1 MNMQSS
7 SKKRTMIDMQS
18 SSKKRTKTDGPLPP
32 PPPPSRRLTAEQEA
46 SIIVTTLHN
55 VISGRQDYP
64 FSTILPAIKTC
75 DEKRKNVTGQM
86 IISSSSNKKKNYR
99 GVRQRPW
106 GKWAAEI
113 RDPRRAVRVWLGT
126 FNTGEEAARAYDKAA
141 FEFRGP
147 KAKLNFPLP
156 PPPPT
161 NHDLQSD
168 EPILLWKNELVV
180 SSTTSSHPPPPAMK
194 TENGIW
200 EAIRD
205 EEKEEEEVKLQE
217 WIMSLMDL
225 SCY

>member
-1 MNMQSS
+1 MQSS
-7 SKKRTMIDMQS
+7 SKKRIKID
-18 SSKKRTKTDGPLPP
+18 GALP
-32 PPPPSRRLTAEQEA
+32 SRLTAEQEA

-55 VISGRQDYP
+55 VISGRRQDYS
-64 FSTILPAIKTC
+64 FSTILPEIKTC
-75 DEKRKNVTGQM
+75 DFCRIKGCLGCNFFDDKRKNV
-86 IISSSSNKKKNYR
+86 IDKSNNNDNKKKKNYR

-126 FNTGEEAARAYDKAA
+126 FNTAEEAARAYDKAA
-141 FEFRGP
+141 FEFRGA

-156 PPPPT
+156 PPQPT

-168 EPILLWKNELVV
+168 EPTLLWKNELVV
-180 SSTTSSHPPPPAMK
+180 SSTTSSHPPLPAMK

-205 EEKEEEEVKLQE
+205 EEKEKEEEVKLQE
-217 WIMSLMDL
+217 WITSLMDL
-225 SCY
+225 SSYI